1 MNVGVLYSR
10 IRQDEK
16 LLLGEL
22 RERGHD
28 VTKIDVR
35 KQRFDLTDAP
45 EDFEG
50 VDVVVDRCL
59 ATSRSLYA
67 TKFCEQY
74 GIPVVNSADTASTC
88 ADKVENSLALAAAGV
103 PTPTTE
109 VAFTTDAAMEIVEEF
124 GRASCRERVST
135 IV

>member
-45 EDFEG
+45 EDF
-50 VDVVVDRCL
+50 
-59 ATSRSLYA
+59 
-67 TKFCEQY
+67 
-74 GIPVVNSADTASTC
+74 
-88 ADKVENSLALAAAGV
+88 
-103 PTPTTE
+103 
-109 VAFTTDAAMEIVEEF
+109 
-124 GRASCRERVST
+124 
-135 IV
+135 